1 MKTHRQETTGTV
13 TMPLI
18 MKEFRALE
26 KRFDARLDV
35 HHESM
40 KAYIDSRISQVN
52 HRLAG
57 VEDRLGHRI
66 TMVDKRLDSLEK
78 RVDTIDRRVETL
90 DKKVDTLDKKVDTLD
105 KKVDTLD
112 KNVKALDQKLDIRV
126 EGLVQ
131 LIETRVGE
139 NLGLGVRVNDHERR
153 LVVLESARKN

>member
-1 MKTHRQETTGTV
+1 
-13 TMPLI
+13 MPLI
-18 MKEFRALE
+18 LNEFRAME

-57 VEDRLGHRI
+57 ADDRLQNHI
-66 TMVDKRLDSLEK
+66 TTVDKRFDALD
-78 RVDTIDRRVETL
+78 R
-90 DKKVDTLDKKVDTLD
+90 KVDTLDKKVDM
-105 KKVDTLD
+105 LD

-126 EGLVQ
+126 KGLVQ